1 MKVQDRWEKER
12 EENSKAWRDRALK
25 KAAELGISI
34 EIPNERL
41 HARSKVSVTCEH
53 MTILS
58 PLYSFCSKVCCCRIG
73 SNMRRTFKES
83 SRRRLGESNSRSWES
98 KDRFWAD
105 PDKLSEEMKNRPDIF
120 YVALKNGL
128 TKVGRVKPSLARKW
142 LKAWDQVIDTW
153 EMTLEHSLKLERAVR
168 YEFNELR
175 PLDRS
180 HGKGWTELFEINPNV
195 IISFIENELS
205 YDKDRK
211 SVNSSLLGSLQLNQ
225 SLRNRRDGPRH
236 NEETPPR

>member
-1 MKVQDRWEKER
+1 MTVQERWEKER
-12 EENSKAWRDRALK
+12 EENSKAWKDKALK

-34 EIPNERL
+34 EIPHERL

-58 PLYSFCSKVCCCRIG
+58 PLYSFCSKVCCCRVG
-73 SNMRRTFKES
+73 SNIRRTLKES
-83 SRRRLGESNSRSWES
+83 SRRKLGESNSKSWES

-105 PDKLSEEMKNRPDIF
+105 PDKLSEETRIRPDLF

-128 TKVGRVKPSLARKW
+128 TKVGRVKPSSARQWFKN
-142 LKAWDQVIDTW
+142 WDQVIDTW

-180 HGKGWTELFEINPNV
+180 HGKGWTELFEVNPNV

-205 YDKDRK
+205 SGKDQK
-211 SVNSSLLGSLQLNQ
+211 STNCSLFRALQPHHG
-225 SLRNRRDGPRH
+225 LRDRRG
-236 NEETPPR
+236 